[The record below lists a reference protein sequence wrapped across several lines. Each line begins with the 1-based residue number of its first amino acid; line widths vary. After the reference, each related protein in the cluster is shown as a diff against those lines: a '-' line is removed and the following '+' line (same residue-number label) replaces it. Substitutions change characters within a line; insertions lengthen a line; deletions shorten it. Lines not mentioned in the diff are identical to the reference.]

1 MLPDVLLCLVLCTL
15 EMLGIQVA
23 TDMPCN
29 LHFLLFEWEM
39 EVIMVRLKG
48 ASIMLQ
54 INIIFIL
61 KFYQI
66 LFPSDISSN

>member
-1 MLPDVLLCLVLCTL
+1 MLPDVLLCLVLLLCTL

-39 EVIMVRLKG
+39 EVIMVR
-48 ASIMLQ
+48 
-54 INIIFIL
+54 
-61 KFYQI
+61 
-66 LFPSDISSN
+66 